1 MKIYFDRKNIVSML
15 FLLLHHFNVFYFS
28 STVIFLKDS
37 YNDFVKIIFRAI
49 EDISFVKI
57 FVRDLT
63 FEFIPTKYSIYHR
76 FIVERVICS
85 TRKTLECVY
94 RVKPMNTWTSVSWQW
109 TLSMIIYEQFFVCR
123 VSFAFG
129 VK

>member
-1 MKIYFDRKNIVSML
+1 MKIYFDRKNIASML

-28 STVIFLKDS
+28 STVIFLKDY

-63 FEFIPTKYSIYHR
+63 FEFIPTKYIQYITV
-76 FIVERVICS
+76 FTVERVICS

-94 RVKPMNTWTSVSWQW
+94 RVKPMNT
-109 TLSMIIYEQFFVCR
+109 
-123 VSFAFG
+123 
-129 VK
+129 